1 MRARVMV
8 VVLLSA
14 AVVTVGLILQL
25 VVSAR
30 QNDAR
35 VRCLNNLRLHG
46 QVAESLVTLRGQAPP
61 PIVPGDMPGA
71 VPAGTVFVVGRPPED
86 RLSWIADA
94 LPVMEATLQPR
105 KALAARLQVNERELP
120 RILANTR
127 QPTTALADQLD
138 QAAKWDAGTNV
149 DIGRQR
155 LKLFTCP
162 SNVPDIPATD
172 PAVTQYVGLAG
183 VGTDAATLP
192 LFQPYSGP
200 NWPAS
205 GRFVGGRFFPFPT
218 IPARAGCFRYDAP
231 TPFSVIHRGDG
242 VDTTLMFAEV
252 SGDLGPWMRGG
263 PATVRG
269 VDDTAGA
276 TPPVGFG
283 GQFGGNHPHGITGV
297 AYVGGA
303 AKFITPRI
311 DPAVFRA
318 MVTISGR
325 DTEMLPGG
333 E

>member
-8 VVLLSA
+8 IVLLFV
-14 AVVTVGLILQL
+14 AVVAVGLILQL

-46 QVAESLVTLRGQAPP
+46 QVAEALVALRGQAPP
-61 PIVPGDMPGA
+61 PVVPGDMPGA
-71 VPAGTVFVVGRPPED
+71 VPAGTVFIAGWPAED

-94 LPVMEATLQPR
+94 LPVMESTLQPR
-105 KALAARLQVNERELP
+105 KALATRLQVNERELP
-120 RILANTR
+120 RILANSR
-127 QPTTALADQLD
+127 QPTTALANELD
-138 QAAKWDAGTNV
+138 RAAKWDAGTNA

-162 SNVPDIPATD
+162 ANVPDIPATD

-192 LFQPYSGP
+192 LE
-200 NWPAS
+200 PAVS
-205 GRFVGGRFFPFPT
+205 P
-218 IPARAGCFRYDAP
+218 RAGCFRYDAP